1 MTTLESEEEKNHRFL
16 SLFTANESSIHAYV
30 RRLVYRREDASDVM
44 QKIAII
50 LWKKFDQLQSDD
62 DFRKWSFGVAR
73 FEVLAWRRDLA
84 RERERLVLS
93 TETIELMAEELDR
106 NAEQLDL
113 EKEAILQHCL
123 SKLKKDQRSALQDM
137 YDDKSN
143 TPALAQKFGKSI
155 TGFYQWIY
163 RIRQR
168 LAECAK
174 QVADAR

>member
-1 MTTLESEEEKNHRFL
+1 MKTTNTDDDKQNRFL
-16 SLFTANESSIHAYV
+16 GLYTTHESSIHGYV
-30 RRLVYRREDASDVM
+30 RRLVYRKEDASDVM

-93 TETIELMAEELDR
+93 TETIELMAQELDR

-123 SKLKKDQRSALQDM
+123 GKLKKDQRSALQDM
-137 YDDKSN
+137 YDDESN

-174 QVADAR
+174 QVADAT